1 MVHNSNMDE
10 KDEVILEALLENSR
24 IPLTHIASTLN
35 ISETAVRKR
44 IKKLENKGIIRAYTA
59 IVDPFYLGYE
69 GVALVGVDAAPEKIV
84 AVFEEIKQLPGI
96 RYSAMTSGDHMM
108 MFEVWYKSSEKL
120 NKFILNL
127 EKMEGVTRVCPAVYV
142 KRAE

>member
-1 MVHNSNMDE
+1 MDE
-10 KDEVILEALLENSR
+10 KDEVILEALIENSR
-24 IPLTHIASTLN
+24 VPLTRIASTLN

-44 IKKLENKGIIRAYTA
+44 IKKLEGKGIIRAYTI
-59 IVDPFYLGYE
+59 IVDPFYLGYA
-69 GVALVGVDAAPEKIV
+69 GVALVGVDAAPERIV
-84 AVFEEIKQLPGI
+84 AVFEEIKGLAGI

-127 EKMEGVTRVCPAVYV
+127 EKMEGVTRVCPAIYV